1 VLRDLDQEIQAKKL
15 SISCPGIENPM
26 RFALDP
32 RLARIILQNL
42 LSNAVKYTPQGG
54 RVSLE
59 MRMENGTLAITVSD
73 TGIGIPKEQQGHM
86 YEKFFRGDN
95 VRATD
100 TTGTG
105 LGLYIVKS
113 LLDTAGGTIRFESEE
128 GKGSVFTVT
137 VPKQRPGNAGSS
149 SS

>member
-1 VLRDLDQEIQAKKL
+1 
-15 SISCPGIENPM
+15 
-26 RFALDP
+26 
-32 RLARIILQNL
+32 
-42 LSNAVKYTPQGG
+42 
-54 RVSLE
+54 
-59 MRMENGTLAITVSD
+59 
-73 TGIGIPKEQQGHM
+73 M